1 MTNEY
6 KYEPIEQTSTS
17 PSTMIDMIQFLQQLF
32 GVEGLARGL
41 HSHLSLGIQEN
52 ELDLP
57 SINIDQIEQQQKQQ
71 EKEKDEKD
79 ENNDDEIDNDF
90 NSDTTTPL
98 FTNVTSTT
106 TSPSLCSP
114 RFVQRKYVYGSN
126 ILPDINSN
134 SLLQLM
140 WNAFQDKTL
149 ILLTISAIISFSV
162 GIYEDITIVELDANG
177 NKIPGVK
184 WVEGVAIIVAVV
196 LVVVVG
202 SVNDYQ
208 KEKQFRKLNA
218 KKEERYVYAVRSGQ
232 QCSIP
237 IHDIQV
243 GDILSLEPGDI
254 IPADG
259 VFIQG
264 HNLKCDES
272 ASTGESDA
280 VRKATWQQCIEL
292 KQNILLES
300 KNNNYHHH
308 YTTATTT
315 LEQQKPLIAI
325 DDHHPSST
333 IHHNQSMIQQQNEQ
347 KQLPDPFLVSGS
359 KVLEGICTYMVTAV
373 GPHSFHGRTLMALR
387 VKSEITPLQEKLNT
401 LAENIAKLGLCAAG
415 FLFMILTIRSIF
427 GYLQQSPSID
437 PTEII
442 SQLTQILI
450 TTITVVVVAVPEG
463 LPLAVTLALAYAT
476 QRMLKE
482 NNLVRILQACETMGN
497 ATTICSDKTGTLT
510 QNKMTVV
517 AGTFGSSF
525 RFMKD
530 PPVYRTDLTD
540 LPDIRRRIPLPVRCF
555 MNQAIAVNSTA
566 FRLSTAD
573 KGDTTLV
580 GNKTETAILHF
591 SRHCLDSEP
600 FECLRA
606 CWPVEQ
612 VYPFDST
619 TKAMGTVIRV
629 LVKDKSN
636 NNNNE
641 KKERYVYRLHIKGA
655 TEVLL
660 SKCSSILSMHDPSYN
675 NNPSFNAD
683 NETDRYN
690 IKSRAMTEHNHIR
703 LTKIIQTYGSR
714 CLRTIAMCYRDY
726 DTWPSDWSLQD
737 AIYQGGFTMLSIV
750 GIEDPLRAGVKQAVL
765 DCQQAGVCVRMVTGD
780 NMITAKSIAR
790 KCGIYGYGDLAM
802 DGPTFRKLSPELRKS
817 LLPHLRVLARSS
829 PEDKRL
835 LVQALK
841 TQGDIVAVTG
851 DGTNDAPAL
860 KVADV
865 GFSMG
870 LSGTEV
876 AKEASSIILM
886 NDNFSSIVNAIS
898 WGRCVND
905 SVKKFLQFQL
915 TVNITAVL
923 LTIVSAITSHEQ
935 KSILTAVQLLWVNLI
950 MDTFAA
956 LALATDPPTPTLL
969 QRIPEPRSS
978 PLITPCMWKMIIG
991 QTIYQIAIMTSLLYT
1006 NILQIQDPITLQ
1018 TVVFTT
1024 FVFCQLFNEVNCRRI
1039 DNGFNIVKGI
1049 TKNRF
1054 FIVIISICIIGQIL
1068 IVEYGGTAFQTTPLD
1083 KSKWFLSIVLG
1094 FFSIPFGMFIRI
1106 LPDDIFIPNTFKY
1119 SSYVT
1124 PSIALLQNSNRG
1136 SLSSSTNN
1144 YYGDEE
1150 DDESLGYTSR
1160 ILG

>member
-6 KYEPIEQTSTS
+6 KYEPLESSS
-17 PSTMIDMIQFLQQLF
+17 PSTMIDMIRIPHHDNKNPFSFTIQQLISLVDRKDLDFLQQI
-32 GVEGLARGL
+32 GGIEGLAKGL
-41 HSHLSLGIQEN
+41 HSNLAHGINEN

-57 SINIDQIEQQQKQQ
+57 SIHIEQLENHQQQYHE
-71 EKEKDEKD
+71 EK
-79 ENNDDEIDNDF
+79 ENNDSDL
-90 NSDTTTPL
+90 NSDISTPL
-98 FTNVTSTT
+98 ILPNNNVT
-106 TSPSLCSP
+106 PCSP
-114 RFVQRKYVYGSN
+114 RFVQRKYVYGTN
-126 ILPDINSN
+126 TLPDVNSN

-162 GIYEDITIVELDANG
+162 GIYEDITVIELDANG

-202 SVNDYQ
+202 SVNDYE

-218 KKEERYVYAVRSGQ
+218 KKEERYVYVVRSGQ

-237 IHDIQV
+237 IYDIQV
-243 GDILSLEPGDI
+243 GDVLSLEPGDI
-254 IPADG
+254 IPVDG

-280 VRKATWQQCIEL
+280 VRKSTWQYCIGL
-292 KQNILLES
+292 KQNHSLEL
-300 KNNNYHHH
+300 KNNHHS
-308 YTTATTT
+308 TTNNI
-315 LEQQKPLIAI
+315 LEQKSLITI
-325 DDHHPSST
+325 DDNSINYNKSIIQNDHH
-333 IHHNQSMIQQQNEQ
+333 Q
-347 KQLPDPFLVSGS
+347 KQLSDPFLVSGS

-401 LAENIAKLGLCAAG
+401 LAENIAKLGVCAAG
-415 FLFMILTIRSIF
+415 FLFMILTVCSIF
-427 GYLQQSPSID
+427 NYLQQSSTIN

-450 TTITVVVVAVPEG
+450 TTITVIVVAVPEG

-525 RFMKD
+525 RFMKE

-540 LPDIRRRIPLPVRCF
+540 LPDIRKRIPLPVKCF
-555 MNQAIAVNSTA
+555 INQAIAINSTA
-566 FRLSTAD
+566 FRLSTTD
-573 KGDTTLV
+573 KGDTSLV
-580 GNKTETAILHF
+580 GNKTETAILQF
-591 SRHCLDSEP
+591 SRNSLDSEP

-629 LVKDKSN
+629 LVKNKDNKT
-636 NNNNE
+636 E
-641 KKERYVYRLHIKGA
+641 HYVYRLHIKGA
-655 TEVLL
+655 PEVLL
-660 SKCSSILSMHDPSYN
+660 SKCSSILSMHDPFYH
-675 NNPSFNAD
+675 NNPSFNAE
-683 NETDRYN
+683 NETDRYH
-690 IKSRAMTEHNHIR
+690 IKSRSMTEHNYMR

-726 DTWPSDWSLQD
+726 DTWPSNWSLQD
-737 AIYQGGFTMLSIV
+737 AIQQGGFTMLGIV
-750 GIEDPLRAGVKQAVL
+750 GIEDPLRSGVKQAVL

-835 LVQALK
+835 LVQSLK

-923 LTIVSAITSHEQ
+923 LTIVSAVTSDEQ

-956 LALATDPPTPTLL
+956 LALATDPPTPSLL
-969 QRIPEPRSS
+969 QRSPEPRSS

-991 QTIYQIAIMTSLLYT
+991 QAIYQISIITSLLYT
-1006 NILQIQDPITLQ
+1006 NILQIEDPISLQ
-1018 TVVFTT
+1018 TFVFNT
-1024 FVFCQLFNEVNCRRI
+1024 FVFCQLFNELNCRRI

-1054 FIVIISICIIGQIL
+1054 FIVIISICILGQIL
-1068 IVEYGGTAFQTTPLD
+1068 IVECGGTAFQTTPLD
-1083 KSKWFLSIVLG
+1083 KSKWILSLILG
-1094 FFSIPFGMFIRI
+1094 FFSIPFGMFIRM
-1106 LPDDIFIPNTFKY
+1106 LPDDIFIPNTYKY

-1136 SLSSSTNN
+1136 SLSSSN
-1144 YYGDEE
+1144 YYSDNNL
-1150 DDESLGYTSR
+1150 DDDNESIGFASHT
-1160 ILG
+1160 